1 MASKLKLIS
10 DLYNETIDI
19 VTSDSEKWQSFLKCA
34 SNNYKYN
41 FSEQLLIYAQK
52 PNAVACA
59 DIDTWNKVLKR
70 WVNKGAS
77 GIALLND
84 DKGYLKLR
92 YVFDVSDTHSK
103 YGKNVSLWKVDRK
116 YDNELIESLENK
128 YGELSKKE
136 TLQEALISTAIN
148 LTDDNYTD
156 YFNEL
161 LNNRIGTKLEHIEEY
176 LLDETYK
183 DLLANSIAFVLL
195 NRCGIDPMPYFEND
209 DFVDIKDFNHI
220 ETITRLGSA
229 ISEISEMGL
238 REIYNTLKNIKIN
251 EIEKNRTFDSNK
263 NIVYDEI
270 TKEEN
275 AERRDDYEHSI
286 QENREL
292 RTTKSWSKGESEYQA
307 RQVFNDEIRIPKESQ
322 KESVS
327 DTNDAR
333 LTYRASDG
341 NREYSTRENNI
352 NDRTDE
358 EIREH
363 RRELEED
370 RPDEVGRFNEQ
381 HQELSGRDSNQRT
394 NLQLE
399 TYDPTNKVSQYVVL
413 DEKINQILSKT
424 PHLHKTNKEIKSFFK
439 NEEDKSKRIEF
450 LKETFNNDYTGII
463 VDDQMFGYKAY
474 DNGIF
479 FWKGNYLTREAESFV
494 SWNDILYHYDAMI
507 LLKQLDDIEIK
518 EKSQLSLFDSDI
530 ETKKTTNSDI
540 EFTQDFI
547 DTYLISRHKKTKF
560 DIYEN
565 FKEND
570 LINLN
575 ALYLKESYGIGGES
589 SILRGS
595 GIGISHNAKGIEFQR
610 GHNDASA
617 IRELFS
623 WNYIAR
629 RIRTLIEEN
638 RYLSVEEFG
647 EYHEKKKQTEKE
659 YDYKVGDKVFIESRE
674 FQIEEIDDFDITLLD
689 LKLPLLNRVMNIVEF
704 ESKLPDNPYND
715 YLKVIKDNE
724 ELDIEE
730 DNELELEIVTNISDL
745 DDEKSFTV
753 ARAID
758 GKNCVELH
766 YTNGKPYIEI
776 SEKVSDDRWD
786 GTVEDATWFNRKLTD
801 KEVLEKLEELFVY
814 NFLGEEVV
822 SKDTVPV
829 LDYEEIQLLERILF
843 NHKIHDMVIS
853 NDDNGVLVASDGDN
867 TWKGI
872 EIYNFLFDE
881 VINFNDDGTVEL
893 ISDSDLLKLKEYK
906 KQHKVISLYDKE
918 DIKAFIQRILKKCH
932 YPEGETNVEVDEN
945 GKLESVE
952 LEYWNVYSPQEFYCY
967 ILNDIEN
974 GNYDITDDDKNRLVH
989 ELKVVREDNKK
1000 FAIGKKFNW
1009 NNGTYIALEIEER
1022 KDDYDLVKVE
1032 NIITKE
1038 KKKLSIDSVILL
1050 IKEYNENQN
1059 KAILTEKER
1068 DIEQAKKVL
1077 ALFDKKKKQL
1087 ETNTSQLSLFD
1098 NQTQQLA
1105 DRLLDMLNSLD
1116 TKYKDDLYIYNLELK
1131 KWDHIAS
1138 ANRNLTIDIKSNKYN
1153 GYDDNSFTQFNAD
1166 KTDEMVIRNFLNNDK
1181 FIQYL
1186 REDKDFDIIFTPTSI
1201 TFFYHNFDYKDID
1214 FSVGRDELL
1223 EYKETNKKEEVIDE
1237 LELPIVP
1244 NIEVKKKKSLDNYV
1258 LHPEVQYEDR
1268 LNYVIDDDNLGVG
1281 TPKERFKNN
1290 IAAIKILKLCER
1302 ENRYATHE
1310 EQEVLS
1316 KYVGWGGLAQAFDK
1330 DNTSWQE
1337 EYYEL
1342 KELLTDD
1349 EYDKAKDTVLTAFYT
1364 PPVVIKSMYKALSN
1378 MGLEKGNILEPSCG
1392 IGNFIGLLPNNDK
1405 LKIYGVE
1412 IDDISGRI
1420 ARQLY
1425 QKSSIAIKG
1434 FEETNYSDSFFDVAI
1449 GNVPFGDYPVYD
1461 KRYDKNHFMIHDYF
1475 FAKTLDKVRPG
1486 GVVAFIT
1493 SKGTM
1498 DKTNDSVR
1506 KYLAQRADLLGA
1518 IRLPNNT
1525 FKDSAGTVVTS
1536 DILFFQKRDTIT
1548 DIMPSWVKT
1557 GINEDGIE
1565 INNYF
1570 IEHPEMVLGNIK
1582 MISGRFGP
1590 ESACVPYE
1598 DERLEDLLDG
1608 AVSNIHAEIKE
1619 YELEDLS
1626 EETISIEADV
1636 NVKNFSYTVIDDK
1649 IYYRENSLM
1658 YLKELPLTTEN
1669 RIKGLIEL
1677 RDCVRELINM
1687 QLENATD
1694 DEVSYQQKKLNDL
1707 YDKFTKK
1714 YGLINSRGN
1723 STAFSDDGSYF
1734 LLCSLEILNENKE
1747 LERKA
1752 DIFYKRT
1759 INPIHEFKTAD
1770 TSSDALIL
1778 SISEKAEVDLDYM
1791 SEVSNIPKDKLISD
1805 LEGAIFKVPNEDNLW
1820 VTQDE
1825 YLSGDIREKLRVA
1838 EEYAKDDSSY
1848 NINVTALKEVMPEDI
1863 TTSEINVRFGATWI
1877 PPKYY
1882 EQFLFE
1888 ILESSY
1894 YARQGIK
1901 IHYSNSSGEWYIEG
1915 KHHDRGSVRVN
1926 TTYGT
1931 SRANAYKLFEDG
1943 LNLRDTKI
1951 FDYQVDE
1958 YGKKTPIFNKKETAI
1973 AQAKHDKRDAEFAEW
1988 IWKDPDRREELT
2000 RLYNEK
2006 FNSIRLR
2013 EYDGSHITFDGM
2025 NPEIKL
2031 RKHQINAI
2039 ARILYGGNT
2048 LLAHE
2053 VGAGKTFEMV
2063 AAAMESKRLGLCNKS
2078 LFVVPNHIIE
2088 QFASEFLQLYPS
2100 ANILVSTKKDFE
2112 TANRKK
2118 FCSRIATGDYDAVI
2132 IGHSQFERIPMS
2144 VARQRTML
2152 HNQLDEIID
2161 GIEELKRNNSER
2173 FTIKQMIR
2181 TKKMLEKKLEKLN
2194 SQNRKDDVITFEEL
2208 GVDRLFV
2215 DEAHYY
2221 KNLFLYTK
2229 MRNVAGIAQTEAQ
2242 KSSDLQ
2248 MKCRYLDEITGNK
2261 GVIFATGT
2269 PISNSMVELYT
2280 MQRYL
2285 QYDTL
2290 VKHGLQH
2297 FDAWASTFGEKV
2309 TAVELAPEG
2318 NGYRSKTRFARFYNL
2333 PELMNMFKE
2342 VADIQT
2348 ADTLNLPVP
2357 KAHYENIVIK
2367 PSEIQLEYVKSFSE
2381 RAEKVRNKEVKI
2393 NVDNM
2398 LKITNDGRKLALD
2411 QRLVDARLPDEKDSK
2426 VDVCSQNIFKIWEE
2440 NKENRLTQLVFC
2452 DLSTPKN
2459 DGTFNVYDDIKS
2471 KLLARGVPEEEIQFI
2486 HNAHTDAQKKEMF
2499 AKVRKGQVRI
2509 LIGSTPK
2516 MGAGTNCQDKLLA
2529 LHDLDCPWRP
2539 SDLIQRSGRIV
2550 RQGNQNED
2558 VYIYRYV
2565 TEKTFDAYLYQLV
2578 ENKQKFMSQI
2588 MTSKTPVRTAED
2600 IDEVALS
2607 YAEIKALAAG
2617 NPLILEK
2624 TELDTQVAK
2633 LKILKQG
2640 YLNEKY
2646 RLEDQIRKHYP
2657 GQIKFLEKRIE
2668 AYKSDIEVLKEN
2680 TKENSEGFSP
2690 MTINGVTYT
2699 DKKEAGT
2706 ILTQEALKCHS
2717 VEPIELGEYRG
2728 FKMEI
2733 KYVPYYQQFKLYL
2746 TNNMEH
2752 SLELGNSS
2760 SGNITRIDNLLD
2772 DFDFHLNSYIEE
2784 LKDVEIQFEKAKEEV
2799 KKPFT
2804 QEQEYKEKTERLNEL
2819 NRLLNL
2825 NEKTHD
2831 VVDDTPDDL
2840 DNDSQIYKSDYER

>member
-19 VTSDSEKWQSFLKCA
+19 VTSDSDKWQSFLKCA

-116 YDNELIESLENK
+116 YDNEIIESLENK

-136 TLQEALISTAIN
+136 TLQEALISTAVN

-161 LNNRIGTKLEHIEEY
+161 LDNKTGTKLEYIEDN

-183 DLLANSIAFVLL
+183 DLLSNSIAFVLL
-195 NRCGIDPMPYFEND
+195 NRCGIDPMPYFSSD
-209 DFVDIKDFNHI
+209 DFININNFNHI

-229 ISEISEMGL
+229 VSDISEMGL

-251 EIEKNRTFDSNK
+251 EIDKIRTFDTNK
-263 NIVYDEI
+263 DMVYDESA
-270 TKEEN
+270 KEGN

-292 RTTKSWSKGESEYQA
+292 RTSESWSKGESEYES
-307 RQVFNDEIRIPKESQ
+307 REVFNDEIRLPEKSQ
-322 KESVS
+322 QESVS
-327 DTNDAR
+327 DTHDAR
-333 LTYRASDG
+333 LTYRPSNGD
-341 NREYSTRENNI
+341 REYSTRENSL
-352 NDRTDE
+352 NDRQDDE
-358 EIREH
+358 RRED

-370 RPDEVGRFNEQ
+370 RPDEVGRSNEQ
-381 HQELSGRDSNQRT
+381 YQILSGRDSNQGT

-399 TYDPTNKVSQYVVL
+399 TYIPEKKVSQYVVL

-424 PHLHKTNKEIKSFFK
+424 PHLNKINKEIKSFFK

-450 LKETFNNDYTGII
+450 LKGLFDNAFTGII

-474 DNGIF
+474 DSGIF

-494 SWNDILYHYDAMI
+494 SWDDILYHYDAMI
-507 LLKQLDDIEIK
+507 LLRQLDDIEIK
-518 EKSQLSLFDSDI
+518 EKSQLSLFDSGSDSVK
-530 ETKKTTNSDI
+530 EDNNSDI
-540 EFTQDFI
+540 EFTDEFI
-547 DTYLISRHKKTKF
+547 DTYLINRHKNVKF

-575 ALYLKESYGIGGES
+575 ALYLKEDYGIGGES
-589 SILRGS
+589 SILKGS
-595 GIGISHNAKGIEFQR
+595 GIGISHDAKGIEFLR
-610 GHNDASA
+610 GHTDASA
-617 IRELFS
+617 VRKLFS

-629 RIRTLIEEN
+629 RIRTLIDEN
-638 RYLSVEEFG
+638 RYLSVEELA
-647 EYHEKKKQTEKE
+647 EYHEKKRQAEKE
-659 YDYKVGDKVFIESRE
+659 YDYKVGNTVIIDTRR
-674 FQIEEIDDFDITLLD
+674 FQIDEIDDFDI
-689 LKLPLLNRVMNIVEF
+689 KLHDIDFPLLNRVMNIMEF
-704 ESKLPDNPYND
+704 ESKLPDNTYND
-715 YLKVIKDNE
+715 YLKVIKDNK
-724 ELDIEE
+724 ELDTKN
-730 DNELELEIVTNISDL
+730 DELELEIVTDIKDL

-786 GTVEDATWFNRKLTD
+786 GTVEDASWFNRELTD

-814 NFLGEEVV
+814 NFLGEEKV
-822 SKDTVPV
+822 SKDTIPQI
-829 LDYEEIQLLERILF
+829 DYEEINVLDRVF
-843 NHKIHDMVIS
+843 YNHKIHDMDVDF
-853 NDDNGVLVASDGDN
+853 DDNGVITAYDGEN

-881 VINFNDDGTVEL
+881 VINFNDDGTADL
-893 ISDSDLLKLKEYK
+893 ISDNDLSKLKEYK
-906 KQHKVISLYDKE
+906 KQHEVISDIKE
-918 DIKAFIQRILKKCH
+918 DIQA
-932 YPEGETNVEVDEN
+932 E
-945 GKLESVE
+945 
-952 LEYWNVYSPQEFYCY
+952 
-967 ILNDIEN
+967 
-974 GNYDITDDDKNRLVH
+974 
-989 ELKVVREDNKK
+989 
-1000 FAIGKKFNW
+1000 
-1009 NNGTYIALEIEER
+1009 
-1022 KDDYDLVKVE
+1022 
-1032 NIITKE
+1032 KE
-1038 KKKLSIDSVILL
+1038 K
-1050 IKEYNENQN
+1050 
-1059 KAILTEKER
+1059 

-1077 ALFDKKKKQL
+1077 DLFDKKKKQL
-1087 ETNTSQLSLFD
+1087 DNNTSQLSLFD
-1098 NQTQQLA
+1098 NKKEQLA

-1116 TKYKDDLYIYNLELK
+1116 TKYKDDLYIYNLELE

-1138 ANRNLTIDIKSNKYN
+1138 ANRNLTIDIKSKKYN
-1153 GYDDNSFTQFNAD
+1153 EYDDNSFTQFNTD
-1166 KTDEMVIRNFLNNDK
+1166 KTDEMTIRNFLNNDK
-1181 FIQYL
+1181 FIQHL

-1237 LELPIVP
+1237 LEVP
-1244 NIEVKKKKSLDNYV
+1244 VLSNIEVKKKKSLDNYV
-1258 LHPEVQYEDR
+1258 LHPEVPYEDR

-1281 TPKERFKNN
+1281 TPKERFRNN
-1290 IAAIKILKLCER
+1290 IEAIKTLKLCED
-1302 ENRYATHE
+1302 ENRYATRE
-1310 EQEVLS
+1310 EQEILS
-1316 KYVGWGGLAQAFDK
+1316 KYVGWGGLAQAFEK
-1330 DNTSWQE
+1330 DNASWQD
-1337 EYYEL
+1337 EYHEL

-1434 FEETNYSDSFFDVAI
+1434 FEDTNYSDSFFDVAI
-1449 GNVPFGDYPVYD
+1449 GNVPFGDFPVYD

-1536 DILFFQKRDTIT
+1536 DILFFQKRDTII

-1590 ESACVPYE
+1590 ESACTPYE
-1598 DERLEDLLDG
+1598 DEKLEDLLDS

-1619 YELEDLS
+1619 YELEDLG
-1626 EETISIEADV
+1626 EETISIEADF
-1636 NVKNFSYTVIDDK
+1636 NVKNFSYAVIDDK

-1694 DEVSYQQKKLNDL
+1694 DEVSYQQKKLNNL

-1759 INPIHEFKTAD
+1759 INPIHEVKTAD
-1770 TSSDALIL
+1770 TPSDALIL
-1778 SISEKAEVDLDYM
+1778 SISQKAEVDLDYM

-1805 LEGAIFKVPNEDNLW
+1805 LEGAIFKVPNEDNRW

-1825 YLSGDIREKLRVA
+1825 YLSGNVREKLRIA
-1838 EEYAKDDSSY
+1838 EEYAKDDPSY
-1848 NINVTALKEVMPEDI
+1848 NINVSALKEVMPEDI

-1894 YARQGIK
+1894 YARNGIK

-1951 FDYQVDE
+1951 FDYKIDE
-1958 YGKKTPIFNKKETAI
+1958 LGKKIPVFNKKETAI
-1973 AQAKHDKRDAEFAEW
+1973 AQAKHDKRDAEFIEW

-2144 VARQRTML
+2144 IARQRTML
-2152 HNQLDEIID
+2152 NNQLNEIID
-2161 GIEELKRNNSER
+2161 GIEELKKNNSER

-2194 SQNRKDDVITFEEL
+2194 SSNRKDDVITFEEL

-2248 MKCRYLDEITGNK
+2248 MKCRYLDEITCNK

-2309 TAVELAPEG
+2309 TAVELSPEG

-2357 KAHYENIVIK
+2357 KAHYENIVVK

-2393 NVDNM
+2393 NEDNM

-2411 QRLVDARLPDEKDSK
+2411 QRLVDARLPDEEDSK
-2426 VDVCSQNIFKIWEE
+2426 VDVCSKNVYKIWEE
-2440 NKENRLTQLVFC
+2440 NRENKLTQLVFC

-2646 RLEDQIRKHYP
+2646 RLEDEIRKHYP
-2657 GQIKFLEKRIE
+2657 DRIKFLEKTIE
-2668 AYKSDIEVLKEN
+2668 AYKLDIEVLKEN
-2680 TKENSEGFSP
+2680 TKENSDGFSP

-2699 DKKEAGT
+2699 DKKDAGT
-2706 ILTQEALKCHS
+2706 ILTQEVLKCTS
-2717 VEPIELGEYRG
+2717 VKPKELGEYRG

-2733 KYVPYYQQFKLYL
+2733 KYEPIFKQFRLYL
-2746 TNNMEH
+2746 TNNMAH
-2752 SLELGNSS
+2752 SVELGNSP

-2772 DFDFHLNSYIEE
+2772 DFNFHLDRNIEE
-2784 LKDVEIQFEKAKEEV
+2784 LQDVKIQLEKAKEEV
-2799 KKPFT
+2799 KKPFAR
-2804 QEQEYKEKTERLNEL
+2804 EQEYKEKTERLNEL

-2825 NEKTHD
+2825 NEKDHD
-2831 VVDDTPDDL
+2831 VIDDTPDEL